1 MIANHPTY
9 HDILSAFGSQPERP
23 EEGEMKTPPLPLLI
37 TGVTGVA
44 GYNALAYFQSRFPG
58 RVFGLIQPDVDDFPA
73 PDTLRAEAR
82 DISALDRLFERHR
95 FRAALDCAGNCAL
108 KACQLDPSIAWT
120 LNVEINRNLALLT
133 RKYSARLVHLSVD
146 MVFGGRPGGG
156 YTESEP
162 VSPVNVYGETM
173 AEGERA
179 VAEADPFAATLRI
192 SMPMG
197 SSFNGHAG
205 AIDWI
210 ASRFKANR
218 PATLYYDEVRT
229 PTYTDCLSR
238 VCRAFLAND
247 FAGVLNAGGPQQV
260 SLYQMAQIIN
270 RLGGFAPE
278 LLFGL
283 MKDES
288 CPVPPRVS
296 NCGMNSEKIAHLLG
310 YAPFDRWPFSD
321 EYLPTDRSWHARRE
335 SGETGSVPQMNRLL
349 ALNPLRGREARLPS
363 CERGP
368 FRCAQKG

>member
-1 MIANHPTY
+1 MHNHPTY
-9 HDILSAFGSQPERP
+9 NDILAAVARQPEYPDDREP
-23 EEGEMKTPPLPLLI
+23 PKIPLPLLV

-58 RVFGLIQPDVDDFPA
+58 RVYGVVQPDVVDFPA
-73 PDTLRAEAR
+73 PETLLAEAR
-82 DISALDRLFERHR
+82 HLAAIEALFEKYR
-95 FRAALDCAGNCAL
+95 FRSVLDCAGNCAL
-108 KACQLDPSIAWT
+108 KACQLDPQIAWT
-120 LNVEINRNLALLT
+120 LNVEINRNLAILT

-146 MVFGGRPGGG
+146 MVFGGREGGG
-156 YTESEP
+156 YSEDEP

-197 SSFNGHAG
+197 TSYNGHAG

-247 FAGVLNAGGPQQV
+247 YAGILNAGGPQQV

-296 NCGMNSEKIAHLLG
+296 NCAMNSEKIGRILG
-310 YAPFDRWPFSD
+310 YVPFDRWPLSD
-321 EYLPTDRSWHARRE
+321 EWMPTSRRWHAERE
-335 SGETGSVPQMNRLL
+335 PGERGSVEQMNRLL
-349 ALNPLRGREARLPS
+349 ALNPRLCAVSRGGIGVGR
-363 CERGP
+363 
-368 FRCAQKG
+368 